1 MKGNGLGGIGF
12 YTLINKILIIDDEVI
27 VCNAIKSHYI
37 LKGYYV
43 EGCSSYQEFQ
53 DNVILEKFDLILLDL
68 NLKDIKGLEL
78 LKIIREIHPDIKI
91 IVVSSYLDHINISK
105 ARELGAFKCISK
117 NSQLFQA
124 LDQIFEAI

>member
-1 MKGNGLGGIGF
+1 M
-12 YTLINKILIIDDEVI
+12 INKILIIDDEII

-37 LKGYYV
+37 LKGFYV

-53 DNVILEKFDLILLDL
+53 DNINLEKFDLILLDL

-78 LKIIREIHPDIKI
+78 LKVIREIHPDIKI

-117 NSQLFQA
+117 NSQLFPV
-124 LDQIFEAI
+124 LDQIFETM